1 MDSNVRF
8 NHYDNLCLDW
18 YRYVFANQR
27 RSKDMDDREKI
38 RQQAAVMLA
47 FAEGKEIEVR
57 NKAYAGWRQIFS
69 PAWDW
74 SCNEYRVRVKPK
86 PPRKFVRYYVIDQR
100 NPDSLGTA
108 FLNKESAQK
117 NCTIWNAYVQKEV
130 CSVVAF
136 ELTEIQN
143 AS

>member
-1 MDSNVRF
+1 MHSNARF

-27 RSKDMDDREKI
+27 RSKDMDKKKILEK
-38 RQQAAVMLA
+38 AAVMLA
-47 FAEGKEIEVR
+47 FVEGKKIEVR
-57 NKAYAGWRQIFS
+57 NISSSIWRDDDTPF
-69 PAWDW
+69 WDW
-74 SCNEYRVRVKPK
+74 WHNDYRIKPE

-117 NCTIWNAYVQKEV
+117 NCIIWNIYTQKEV
-130 CSVVAF
+130 YSVVAF
-136 ELTEIQN
+136 ELTEIKEN
-143 AS
+143 AA

>member
-1 MDSNVRF
+1 MDSNAKF

-57 NKAYAGWRQIFS
+57 NISSSIWRDDDTPF
-69 PAWDW
+69 WDW
-74 SCNEYRVRVKPK
+74 WHNDYRIKPE

-117 NCTIWNAYVQKEV
+117 NCIIWNIYTQKEV
-130 CSVVAF
+130 YSVVAF

>member
-1 MDSNVRF
+1 MDSNAKF

-47 FAEGKEIEVR
+47 FVEGKKIEVR
-57 NKAYAGWRQIFS
+57 NISSSIWRDDDTPF
-69 PAWDW
+69 WDW
-74 SCNEYRVRVKPK
+74 WHNDYRIKPE

-117 NCTIWNAYVQKEV
+117 NCIIWNIYTQKEV
-130 CSVVAF
+130 YSVVAF
-136 ELTEIQN
+136 ELTEIKEN
-143 AS
+143 AA